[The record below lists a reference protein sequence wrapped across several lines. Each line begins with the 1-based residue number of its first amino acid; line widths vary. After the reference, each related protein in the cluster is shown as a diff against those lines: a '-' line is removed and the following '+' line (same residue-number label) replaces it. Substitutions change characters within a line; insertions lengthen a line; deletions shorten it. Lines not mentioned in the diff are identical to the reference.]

1 QSFASLSVAAIERES
16 AFHVARE
23 SESRYWEILENLL
36 LISVGLD
43 LQGKITFC
51 NDFLLQRTGWSRE
64 EVLGRDWFEIFLP
77 PETRGEVHDLYMKM
91 IAGGGWRPHHLN
103 EIVTREGARRLIS
116 WNNTVLRDPEG
127 HVIGTISIGE
137 DITARKMAEEQLHQ
151 SEKLEALGR
160 LSSGVSHDF
169 NNSLGIIHGCA
180 EVLERLLRGDDT
192 DPQILDYIDFIQKSA
207 MSAAQTVKRLQDFS
221 RKRED
226 RPVGVADL
234 NVVIRE
240 VAEMTSPRWR
250 SEAEAGGVPFEF
262 IVRPLARRPLVSGV
276 ETELHEVL
284 INLINNSLDAMP
296 GGGRLFV
303 TTEDTRDGPKVSV
316 KDNGAGMTPEVKARA
331 FEPFFSTK
339 GEQGTGMGLSMVF
352 GIVKRYG
359 GSIAIESEEGEGTE
373 VGIVLPSSEI
383 QADAPDDKSISPAG
397 PANILVV
404 EDEPE
409 MARVVRDLLEE
420 GGYTV
425 EAVHDGATA
434 VRAFSDRL
442 HDLVISDLA
451 MPGMSGAEVA
461 RRIKEISP
469 ATPVFILTGW
479 QAVMDPDQM
488 AENGIDRVMV
498 KPVKKV
504 ELHRNVSEVLR
515 ERR

>member
-1 QSFASLSVAAIERES
+1 MLQQIIDIGTRLVGARYGALGVFSESGDSVIRFITSGIDSAVREAIGPFPAGKGIIGLLARDPRPLRIGDMGEDPRSAGFPEGNPPMTSFLSVPLLSRGKIHGNLYFTDKQGMREFSAEDEKIAQSFASLSVAAIERES

-64 EVLGRDWFEIFLP
+64 EILGRDWFEIFLP
-77 PETRGEVHDLYMKM
+77 PETRDEVHDLYLKM

-127 HVIGTISIGE
+127 NVIGTISIGE

-151 SEKLEALGR
+151 SEKIEALGR

-169 NNSLGIIHGCA
+169 NNSLGIIHGSA
-180 EVLERLLRGDDT
+180 DVFERLLGKDT
-192 DPQILDYIDFIQKSA
+192 DAHILDYIDIIQKFA

-240 VAEMTSPRWR
+240 VAEMTSPRWK
-250 SEAEAGGVPFEF
+250 SEAEAEGVPFEF
-262 IVRPLARRPLVSGV
+262 IVRPLAKRPLVPGV
-276 ETELHEVL
+276 EAELHEIL

-296 GGGRLFV
+296 EGGRLFV
-303 TTEDTRDGPKVSV
+303 TTEDTREGPRVSV

-339 GEQGTGMGLSMVF
+339 GE
-352 GIVKRYG
+352 
-359 GSIAIESEEGEGTE
+359 
-373 VGIVLPSSEI
+373 
-383 QADAPDDKSISPAG
+383 
-397 PANILVV
+397 
-404 EDEPE
+404 
-409 MARVVRDLLEE
+409 
-420 GGYTV
+420 
-425 EAVHDGATA
+425 
-434 VRAFSDRL
+434 
-442 HDLVISDLA
+442 
-451 MPGMSGAEVA
+451 
-461 RRIKEISP
+461 
-469 ATPVFILTGW
+469 
-479 QAVMDPDQM
+479 
-488 AENGIDRVMV
+488 
-498 KPVKKV
+498 
-504 ELHRNVSEVLR
+504 
-515 ERR
+515 